1 MNPDDILAYIDG
13 ELDPGEVELFERELE
28 KHPEWIES
36 LSDLYRQRLL
46 LAESER
52 EAEALPRPS
61 ERRLAAQAAA
71 ASSRRT
77 LWAAAIGF
85 SAAAGIA
92 LAVGAVLYLSGRG
105 PLPEV
110 APPAVVSSPEPV
122 ATRPARVPRA
132 PLAGRPAPPESP
144 NGKGPDLP
152 EGDLDEPWV
161 EPTQTGAPAV
171 AAAPSVEPPSPVG
184 PVAPEAP
191 AAKGA
196 APAVPG
202 PIRPPQVVKPPVP
215 PMAWT
220 MALMARVESLT
231 GRVVILRGAAPRQ
244 SLPVSKGADLWWED
258 TLEVPA
264 KGAAVVRY
272 PDGSRVEAGPESDFD
287 LSTHTGDST
296 DLNQMAGAGK
306 KIRVRA
312 GVVTVDA
319 TRQPE
324 GLPLLLV
331 TPQAEVRVL
340 GTRFALV
347 VEETGTRV
355 EVLEGRVRMTR
366 REDGA
371 LVEVTKGQF
380 AVAARGFA
388 LEARPMRV
396 ASGLVS
402 LYRFNEGHGTVVRDA
417 GPVGEPLALRIANEA
432 SVNWVPGGLL
442 VHEPVTVASVTA
454 AAKIIQSCQ
463 ASRELTVEAWVRPLE
478 PDQSGNIL
486 VLASN
491 PYNIDFL
498 LEQQGGGGPS
508 FVFHVRTSKTGEN
521 GQSLAARGAAALGRI
536 AHVVYTRTASGTGA
550 LYVDGAR
557 RAEHV
562 VPGDLSS
569 WDNNYRLALAGDAKG
584 RKPWLGEYRLVA
596 VYRRALSAAEILMN
610 YRAGAD

>member
-1 MNPDDILAYIDG
+1 
-13 ELDPGEVELFERELE
+13 
-28 KHPEWIES
+28 
-36 LSDLYRQRLL
+36 
-46 LAESER
+46 
-52 EAEALPRPS
+52 
-61 ERRLAAQAAA
+61 
-71 ASSRRT
+71 
-77 LWAAAIGF
+77 
-85 SAAAGIA
+85 
-92 LAVGAVLYLSGRG
+92 
-105 PLPEV
+105 
-110 APPAVVSSPEPV
+110 
-122 ATRPARVPRA
+122 
-132 PLAGRPAPPESP
+132 
-144 NGKGPDLP
+144 
-152 EGDLDEPWV
+152 
-161 EPTQTGAPAV
+161 
-171 AAAPSVEPPSPVG
+171 
-184 PVAPEAP
+184 
-191 AAKGA
+191 
-196 APAVPG
+196 
-202 PIRPPQVVKPPVP
+202 
-215 PMAWT
+215 
-220 MALMARVESLT
+220 
-231 GRVVILRGAAPRQ
+231 
-244 SLPVSKGADLWWED
+244 
-258 TLEVPA
+258 
-264 KGAAVVRY
+264 
-272 PDGSRVEAGPESDFD
+272 VEAGPETDFD

-312 GVVTVDA
+312 GVVAVDA

-388 LEARPMRV
+388 LESRPMRV

-417 GPVGEPLALRIANEA
+417 GPVGEPLALRIANET

-442 VHEPVTVASVTA
+442 VHEPVLVASVTS

-536 AHVVYTRTASGTGA
+536 AHVVYTRAASGTGA

-562 VPGDLSS
+562 VPGDFSS
-569 WDNNYRLALAGDAKG
+569 WDHNYRLALAGDAKG